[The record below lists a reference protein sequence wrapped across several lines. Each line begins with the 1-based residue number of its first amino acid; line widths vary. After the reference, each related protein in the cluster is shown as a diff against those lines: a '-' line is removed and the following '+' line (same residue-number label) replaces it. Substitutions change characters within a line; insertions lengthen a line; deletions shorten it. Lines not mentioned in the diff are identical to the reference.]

1 MKTKQTVPTQSST
14 RRHSE
19 PNRSTRGA
27 NGSYFQVS
35 QMSMY
40 EQIASL
46 AYAIWEQRDCS
57 RGSAEEDWKQAERE
71 LRHCANG
78 VLL

>member
-1 MKTKQTVPTQSST
+1 MKTTRTRTQRLLEAESETHEST
-14 RRHSE
+14 ARKDAPQFQISE
-19 PNRSTRGA
+19 I
-27 NGSYFQVS
+27 
-35 QMSMY
+35 SMH

-71 LRHCANG
+71 LRHRAKG
-78 VLL
+78 VSH